1 MGYGNS
7 ENTIFNPISRS
18 KRIQV
23 CGFRSSI
30 FFLSQCLDGICEIFN
45 KYTIIVPTFMI
56 FSEQDAVRKTW
67 LQGNRYN
74 TNSGIK
80 RLFHTVGACF
90 IQWGKFGGNIYVTG
104 SIRTKSQHTNTRI
117 FGVNNE
123 LRKFCI
129 AQSDGRLAT
138 VLSNFA
144 YIRSQC
150 DTRSSC
156 KIYNS

>member
-7 ENTIFNPISRS
+7 ENIIFNPISRS

-56 FSEQDAVRKTW
+56 FSEQDAEVRKTW

-90 IQWGKFGGNIYVTG
+90 IQWGKFGGNIYVTA
-104 SIRTKSQHTNTRI
+104 SIRTKSQNTNTRI

-123 LRKFCI
+123 LRKFYI
-129 AQSDGRLAT
+129 AQSDGRL
-138 VLSNFA
+138 
-144 YIRSQC
+144 QC
-150 DTRSSC
+150 
-156 KIYNS
+156 